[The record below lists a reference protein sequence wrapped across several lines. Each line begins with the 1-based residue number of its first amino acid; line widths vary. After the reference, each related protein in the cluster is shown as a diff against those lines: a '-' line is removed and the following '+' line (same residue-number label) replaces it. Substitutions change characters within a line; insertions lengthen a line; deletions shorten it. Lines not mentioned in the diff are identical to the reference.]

1 MTGTCQKRNIPKL
14 PTCRNFGITSL
25 LLILSV
31 FLLELSERAHIEP
44 LPDELPDI
52 GSPIIG
58 FAANHHERELFLGS
72 QSLQCTGAD
81 PEQQA
86 QILIVQQLV
95 TRHYFGVVLQRPYT
109 FAHFFLLV
117 EQFLHPL
124 FKLIVFYIHIRFI
137 FQVIHK

>member
-1 MTGTCQKRNIPKL
+1 MTGTCQERNIPKL

-58 FAANHHERELFLGS
+58 FAANHHERELFLALNLCS
-72 QSLQCTGAD
+72 VRVLTLNS
-81 PEQQA
+81 
-86 QILIVQQLV
+86 
-95 TRHYFGVVLQRPYT
+95 RH
-109 FAHFFLLV
+109 
-117 EQFLHPL
+117 
-124 FKLIVFYIHIRFI
+124 KS
-137 FQVIHK
+137 